1 LMCLDN
7 ELISV
12 YVHKKLSFGY
22 RFSGHTIY
30 TAGQFLSNEHFFCRF
45 KIYTIE
51 VIYYHEGSRSLT
63 ISLCLLGHRRQNDL
77 KERDKIT
84 LAQNILLDKVP

>member
-30 TAGQFLSNEHFFCRF
+30 TAGQFLSNEHFFCLLNPDYAVDTYCGLKNLAATLVSRF
-45 KIYTIE
+45 CFSTYLQICLRRKIAPTSRFAE
-51 VIYYHEGSRSLT
+51 VFQPS
-63 ISLCLLGHRRQNDL
+63 
-77 KERDKIT
+77 
-84 LAQNILLDKVP
+84 